1 MIYTQ
6 RKEEWHHVTKKKSGK
21 SRYIYDLHSIKNEG
35 EKVKAVFVGSF
46 VLRVSTFH

>member
-1 MIYTQ
+1 MAPCD
-6 RKEEWHHVTKKKSGK
+6 KKKNQSGK
-21 SRYIYDLHSIKNEG
+21 SRYIYNLHSIIAKNEG